1 MMSLLLGYDR
11 SLSKYL
17 ALFLLV
23 GAVCMSGFARAEE
36 LTLDTVQSWLQENG
50 TKLRDDDLKQVASVT
65 SLVYSAKPPHQ
76 YVASDIIAPAAAAR
90 RVLSEHQ
97 EIDGQ
102 PNPLYGN
109 PQKTHTNQ
117 IPRKVSLTPSKRPY
131 TNQVLVPRK
140 VPLQPSKRPYTKQV
154 PRKV

>member
-65 SLVYSAKPPHQ
+65 ELTSLDLTGCGNLTDNGVVHLLALSQLK
-76 YVASDIIAPAAAAR
+76 SLNLSSCR
-90 RVLSEHQ
+90 R
-97 EIDGQ
+97 
-102 PNPLYGN
+102 
-109 PQKTHTNQ
+109 
-117 IPRKVSLTPSKRPY
+117 LTPKVFETLRQMKSLEQLSA
-131 TNQVLVPRK
+131 NQVG
-140 VPLQPSKRPYTKQV
+140 
-154 PRKV
+154 